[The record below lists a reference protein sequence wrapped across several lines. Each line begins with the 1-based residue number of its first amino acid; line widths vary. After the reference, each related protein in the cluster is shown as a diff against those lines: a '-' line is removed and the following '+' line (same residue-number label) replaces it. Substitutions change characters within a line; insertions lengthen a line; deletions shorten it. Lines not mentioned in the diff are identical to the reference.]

1 MIFKILTILP
11 LYYILTVND
20 MEAPPVFVD
29 PMDNSQALSG
39 TFGEL
44 RATNFH
50 TGIDIKT
57 NGSSGYNVY
66 AVADGFV
73 SRIMVSPVGY
83 GKALYVDHA
92 NGYTSVYTHLN
103 NFSIQID
110 DYVESQQYAKKS
122 FAVNLNPDPG
132 MIRVKQGE
140 IIAFS
145 GNSGSSMGPHLHFEI
160 RKTSTQETLDPLMF
174 NFTII
179 DNIAPTFHN
188 LYVYPFGSQSHVE
201 GQTKRVQKQ
210 ARKYGKYFQLVGG
223 DTIKAL
229 GRIGLAAHVND
240 MVNGSNNICGIV
252 RLIVE
257 INGEKTF
264 ELDQSK
270 ISFNDVR
277 YVQSHSDFEL
287 SRNQKRRIHKCFVEP
302 GNKFA
307 NYRNLKNNGYLFV
320 ESNDVLDVKIS
331 AFDSKKNAAIV
342 KFVILGG
349 GIAKETYQKPVYLQA
364 WMPNRTNL
372 FEDNLLR
379 ISVPA
384 DAVYDTLFFNYSV
397 SAKRAKILSSVYKI
411 GNPNNP
417 LHRRIE
423 VQFKNQTIPPAL
435 SDKIVLVEYSDKG
448 LTLLD
453 AKPTISGSDV
463 KGNIGI
469 FTDVAIA
476 CDTVPPTILPLNM
489 KNGENMSA
497 KKSIRIKIVDNL
509 SGINTYEGLI
519 DGQWILFEYDAKNN
533 LLEYFFDHRMPKG
546 KEHSLQIKVTD
557 MVGNRAERII
567 TFMREN

>member
-1 MIFKILTILP
+1 
-11 LYYILTVND
+11 
-20 MEAPPVFVD
+20 
-29 PMDNSQALSG
+29 
-39 TFGEL
+39 
-44 RATNFH
+44 
-50 TGIDIKT
+50 
-57 NGSSGYNVY
+57 
-66 AVADGFV
+66 
-73 SRIMVSPVGY
+73 
-83 GKALYVDHA
+83 
-92 NGYTSVYTHLN
+92 
-103 NFSIQID
+103 
-110 DYVESQQYAKKS
+110 
-122 FAVNLNPDPG
+122 
-132 MIRVKQGE
+132 
-140 IIAFS
+140 
-145 GNSGSSMGPHLHFEI
+145 
-160 RKTSTQETLDPLMF
+160 
-174 NFTII
+174 
-179 DNIAPTFHN
+179 
-188 LYVYPFGSQSHVE
+188 
-201 GQTKRVQKQ
+201 
-210 ARKYGKYFQLVGG
+210 
-223 DTIKAL
+223 
-229 GRIGLAAHVND
+229 
-240 MVNGSNNICGIV
+240 
-252 RLIVE
+252 
-257 INGEKTF
+257 
-264 ELDQSK
+264 
-270 ISFNDVR
+270 
-277 YVQSHSDFEL
+277 
-287 SRNQKRRIHKCFVEP
+287 
-302 GNKFA
+302 
-307 NYRNLKNNGYLFV
+307 
-320 ESNDVLDVKIS
+320 
-331 AFDSKKNAAIV
+331 
-342 KFVILGG
+342 
-349 GIAKETYQKPVYLQA
+349 
-364 WMPNRTNL
+364 MPNRTNL